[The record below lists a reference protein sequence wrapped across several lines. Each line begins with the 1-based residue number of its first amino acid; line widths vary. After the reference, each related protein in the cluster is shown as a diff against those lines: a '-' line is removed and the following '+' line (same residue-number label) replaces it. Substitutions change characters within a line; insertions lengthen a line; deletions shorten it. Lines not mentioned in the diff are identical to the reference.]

1 MALTKIQSSGIAAN
15 AITRTQLSAAT
26 LANILIAGDNIAIAA
41 NGRISSTASLT
52 SETVANVLIAGDNIT
67 IAANGRISSTATG
80 GGGGGGGGSGVILFS
95 NTTISSN
102 ILIGPGQNGLSI
114 GPVTVTDPANVT
126 IATGQRWL
134 IL

>member
-80 GGGGGGGGSGVILFS
+80 GGGGGGSGVILFS

>member
-52 SETVANVLIAGDNIT
+52 SETVANVLIAGDNIS
-67 IAANGRISSTATG
+67 IAATGRISSTAT
-80 GGGGGGGGSGVILFS
+80 GGGGGGGSGVILFS

-114 GPVTVTDPANVT
+114 GPVTVTDDANVS
-126 IATGQRWL
+126 IAPGQRWL

>member
-41 NGRISSTASLT
+41 NGRISSTAT
-52 SETVANVLIAGDNIT
+52 
-67 IAANGRISSTATG
+67 
-80 GGGGGGGGSGVILFS
+80 GGGGGGSGVILFS

-114 GPVTVTDPANVT
+114 GPVTVTDDANVS
-126 IATGQRWL
+126 IAPGQRWL